1 MSMGNINS
9 SESGVLLRDDAP
21 ARTPQDEAA
30 AEKHEAGVLGTALNM
45 SCNIM
50 GGAVLVLPTAVQD
63 TSVSLGIVLMV
74 VLGLMSVSTMVML
87 SHAAERLKTYTY
99 RTLLATVVHE
109 KAGKFFEYALFLYT
123 FGVLVEYGRII
134 SDAMPDVSDN
144 FFHVGSGVLRDGWF
158 WLLLA
163 CIPFFL
169 LTSLPRLTELK
180 WSSFVGLLT
189 IVYVEFLIFMRF
201 VDGNYREL
209 GRTSLIAED
218 VSYLKFDWNFF
229 RAIPVLTVAFSCHYN
244 IPVYYKELK
253 TRNLKTFY
261 KCILCV
267 SPALIAVYNM
277 CGVLGYLTFG
287 DARMSKTTGNIV
299 KAYGS
304 DDTAVNVGRLGLFF
318 HFCSVFPIVAIGCR
332 NCLNGILFGSP
343 LQPQKLYFIEAFC
356 LVGVSAILA
365 YVVPGIAFVIDVIG
379 SLVGVS
385 IVYIVP
391 SLVYIGAFKGDDGDG
406 LCDGRGSVSDGV
418 GRNNSIVAVRGDSI
432 AAVTPGSASH
442 GGFAK
447 DGREGSFAGGGADA
461 GAQRDL
467 GGVRKTLFL
476 FRLAHVYI
484 VFGVLASIIS
494 FTVTIYKVAHGE
506 S

>member
-9 SESGVLLRDDAP
+9 AESAALLRDDP
-21 ARTPQDEAA
+21 SQPQEDGSV
-30 AEKHEAGVLGTALNM
+30 AERHEAGVLGTALNM

-87 SHAAERLKTYTY
+87 SHAAERLKSYTY
-99 RTLLATVVHE
+99 RTLLASVVHE

-134 SDAMPDVSDN
+134 SDAMPDVADN
-144 FFHVGSGVLRDGWF
+144 FFHVGSGPLRDGWF

-189 IVYVEFLIFMRF
+189 IVYVEFLILLRF
-201 VDGNYREL
+201 ADGKYRER
-209 GRTSLIAED
+209 GRTSLAAED

-287 DARMSKTTGNIV
+287 DAHMAKTTGNIV
-299 KAYGS
+299 KAYGP

-343 LQPQKLYFIEAFC
+343 VQPQKLYFVEAFC

-391 SLVYIGAFKGDDGDG
+391 SLVYIGAFKGDDGDVLG
-406 LCDGRGSVSDGV
+406 DGRGSISDGA
-418 GRNNSIVAVRGDSI
+418 GHNDSIGALRGDSI
-432 AAVTPGSASH
+432 TAVTPGSASH

-447 DGREGSFAGGGADA
+447 GVDEGSFAGGDGGAH
-461 GAQRDL
+461 RDL